1 MINRIPSG
9 VPGFDELV
17 EGGFEQKSVSLLV
30 GAPGTGKSTFALQFL
45 YEGAVHF
52 NEPGLLLSFSET
64 PESIME
70 HSLNF
75 GWDFEKLEKENKFRV
90 ISLKPHQI
98 SSLLQS
104 GGGRIRDEV
113 ESLGVKRIV
122 VDSVTAYSLL
132 FKDDYL
138 KRESIVEFFTL
149 FRDWGLTSLVI
160 SEASPKAFEQQ
171 EGSIGFFAD
180 AILHFYYLFSGTQE
194 RTHCVEVYKMR
205 GTHHANRLY
214 ELFFQNS
221 GVTVKPL
228 SSPVGLPPEKGSEK

>member
-1 MINRIPSG
+1 MKRVPSG
-9 VPGFDELV
+9 VPGFDPLV
-17 EGGFEQKSVSLLV
+17 EGGFEEKSVTLLV
-30 GAPGTGKSTFALQFL
+30 GGPGTGKSTFALQFL
-45 YEGAVHF
+45 YEGATQY
-52 NEPGLLLSFSET
+52 NEPGLLLIFSET
-64 PESIME
+64 PESILE

-75 GWDFEKLEKENKFRV
+75 GWDFAKLEAEKKFRV

-149 FRDWGLTSLVI
+149 FRAWGVTSLVI
-160 SEASPKAFEQQ
+160 SEASPKSFEQQ

-180 AILHFYYLFSGTQE
+180 AILHFYYRFSNRSQG
-194 RTHCVEVYKMR
+194 RVHCMEVYKMR
-205 GTHHANRLY
+205 ATHHANKMF
-214 ELFFQNS
+214 ELTFEKN
-221 GVTVKPL
+221 GVIL
-228 SSPVGLPPEKGSEK
+228 SPYADVSSMPETEGGR